1 MYCLLSFGTYG
12 VSGLV
17 LSIIL
22 GQRHGYDRL
31 FYRIHKMDS
40 TKKNIEMLQQLK
52 TAGFRIAL
60 DDFGT
65 GYSSLTYMRQLP
77 VSKVKVDRSFV
88 RDMIDNNE
96 DRALVETIVAM
107 AHTLG
112 REVVAEGLETLE
124 HGVPLLR
131 CGCDYG
137 QGYGIARPMPP
148 SDLAAWA
155 TRWRMPRVWKDAAP
169 RSPAVP
175 DYRS

>member
-65 GYSSLTYMRQLP
+65 GYSSFQYLQTLP
-77 VSKVKVDRSFV
+77 ITTLKIDKSF
-88 RDMIDNNE
+88 IDNITQNKKTE
-96 DRALVETIVAM
+96 SIVRQIIEIGHEMDLV
-107 AHTLG
+107 
-112 REVVAEGLETLE
+112 VVAEGVESKE
-124 HGVPLLR
+124 
-131 CGCDYG
+131 
-137 QGYGIARPMPP
+137 Q
-148 SDLAAWA
+148 
-155 TRWRMPRVWKDAAP
+155 KDVLN
-169 RSPAVP
+169 SL
-175 DYRS
+175 SCS